1 MLNAI
6 IIYSFINYK
15 YTLCVFYGVFYSL
28 QIIMHFS
35 LLLVSQLDHYYW
47 MFVKQEEYFS
57 NQVSII

>member
-1 MLNAI
+1 MCFLW
-6 IIYSFINYK
+6 
-15 YTLCVFYGVFYSL
+15 TVFYSL

-35 LLLVSQLDHYYW
+35 LLLVSQVDHYYW